1 MLTAQLRGHHSEYC
15 TIDSLQCSALE
26 HSTPSHRVSALQ
38 FKANKV
44 VYRRY
49 AGLFF
54 AMCIDVTDNELAYL
68 ESIHLF
74 VEILDHYFN
83 NVCELDLV
91 FNFHKVRERERCMC
105 HSACL
110 C

>member
-1 MLTAQLRGHHSEYC
+1 MVIAGVSWQQKLTGGMLYLR
-15 TIDSLQCSALE
+15 T
-26 HSTPSHRVSALQ
+26 Q

-91 FNFHKVRERERCMC
+91 FNFHKVCGYC
-105 HSACL
+105 AFPIY
-110 C
+110 